1 MIETYGYDEGNSWK
15 VLIMMTQMFY
25 GTVFFPIIISL
36 VTGTLTGYEQRA
48 NSWEHLLM
56 TPVKGVLFFF
66 SKMAWAGIIILST
79 QLLMIGLLI
88 VLGYTAGYTDK
99 LPMDI
104 FLFTVS
110 FLELWEE

>member
-1 MIETYGYDEGNSWK
+1 
-15 VLIMMTQMFY
+15 
-25 GTVFFPIIISL
+25 
-36 VTGTLTGYEQRA
+36 
-48 NSWEHLLM
+48 M

-104 FLFTVS
+104 FLFTVLFGTVGGISLGTLLFYFYLRMKSIRQSLLISIFLSFPS
-110 FLELWEE
+110 FLAFSNSSDPGFLCYIHGLFLFME